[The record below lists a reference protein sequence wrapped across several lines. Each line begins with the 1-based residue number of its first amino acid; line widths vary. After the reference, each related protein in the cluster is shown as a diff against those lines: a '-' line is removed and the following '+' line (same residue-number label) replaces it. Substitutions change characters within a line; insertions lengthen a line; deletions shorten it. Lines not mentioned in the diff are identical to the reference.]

1 MTVAATLPITTF
13 AVTLWGDRAL
23 SEEAQI
29 IRKLISDASE
39 FSGSMAVGEPKR
51 SVQEALDAAYV
62 AAQVEN
68 WDGEGSARVEPSTYV
83 YASQF
88 IRLLPSTAPPPDIA
102 ADTDG
107 EILFEWDQGRR
118 RIFSVSVGR
127 DGTLTFAGLFGHTK
141 IHGTE
146 HFREALPVV
155 ISDYLARLSSSSRD

>member
-1 MTVAATLPITTF
+1 MTVAATLPITAF

-29 IRKLISDASE
+29 IRQLISDASA
-39 FSGSMAVGEPKR
+39 FSGSMAVGEPR
-51 SVQEALDAAYV
+51 RTVQEALDAAYA

-68 WDGEGSARVEPSTYV
+68 WDGEGSARVESSTYV

-88 IRLLPSTAPPPDIA
+88 IRLLPSTAPLPEVTADI
-102 ADTDG
+102 DG

-127 DGTLTFAGLFGHTK
+127 DGTLTFAGLFGHNK

-146 HFREALPVV
+146 HLREALPVV
-155 ISDYLARLSSSSRD
+155 ISDYLARLSSPSRG

>member
-1 MTVAATLPITTF
+1 MT
-13 AVTLWGDRAL
+13 
-23 SEEAQI
+23 
-29 IRKLISDASE
+29 
-39 FSGSMAVGEPKR
+39 VGEPKR
-51 SVQEALDAAYV
+51 IVQEALNAAYT

-88 IRLLPSTAPPPDIA
+88 IWLLPSTAPLPEVTADI
-102 ADTDG
+102 DG

-127 DGTLTFAGLFGHTK
+127 DGTLTFAGLFGHNK

-146 HFREALPVV
+146 HLREALPMV
-155 ISDYLARLSSSSRD
+155 ISDSLTRLSSPSRA

>member
-1 MTVAATLPITTF
+1 MTVAATLPITAF

-23 SEEAQI
+23 SEEAQTL
-29 IRKLISDASE
+29 RELISAASE

-51 SVQEALDAAYV
+51 TVQEALDAAYA
-62 AAQVEN
+62 AAQIHN
-68 WDGEGSARVEPSTYV
+68 WDGEGSARVESSTYV

-88 IRLLPSTAPPPDIA
+88 IRLLPSTAPLPDIT

-118 RIFSVSVGR
+118 QIFSVSVGR

-141 IHGTE
+141 THGTE
-146 HFREALPVV
+146 HLREALPVV
-155 ISDYLARLSSSSRD
+155 ISDCLARLSTPSRA